1 MTENSRRCF
10 LPVILL
16 ISLLLALFP
25 LAGIVWFVVTGTL
38 TSVDGLFGC
47 LILLSLSAIF
57 LLDVFWQMR
66 DRGWL
71 HAGNKN
77 KESSKAAGSEEG

>member
-1 MTENSRRCF
+1 M
-10 LPVILL
+10 ILL
-16 ISLLLALFP
+16 ISLLLALLP

-71 HAGNKN
+71 HAGSKN
-77 KESSKAAGSEEG
+77 KESSRSAGSEES

>member
-1 MTENSRRCF
+1 MTAGSRRCF

-16 ISLLLALFP
+16 ISLLLALLP

-66 DRGWL
+66 DRGWM

-77 KESSKAAGSEEG
+77 KERSKAAGSEES

>member
-1 MTENSRRCF
+1 MTDYARRYS

-16 ISLLLALFP
+16 ISLLLALVP

-57 LLDVFWQMR
+57 LLEVFWQMR
-66 DRGWL
+66 DRGWV
-71 HAGNKN
+71 HAGNK
-77 KESSKAAGSEEG
+77 KKQGSKATGSEES

>member
-1 MTENSRRCF
+1 L

-16 ISLLLALFP
+16 ISLLLGLIP
-25 LAGIVWFVVTGTL
+25 LAGVVWFIVTGTL

-57 LLDVFWQMR
+57 FLDVFWQLR
-66 DRGWL
+66 ERGL
-71 HAGNKN
+71 FSTGT
-77 KESSKAAGSEEG
+77 KAKDAPKSEES